1 MGNRMKNR
9 DVKCT
14 SLFFKVG
21 SKNDAMVFDL
31 TKIIMVH
38 IFFLYY
44 HRWTQFVNHTGVMAA
59 ILQIENKIKLSF
71 NFCNSLTLQRQVH
84 IVIIWPILTQ
94 CFWRG
99 IRQCI
104 FAISISASG
113 ENMPF
118 RLRHPRIFLYV
129 KFGSVVLGR
138 ILYFC

>member
-1 MGNRMKNR
+1 MKNR

>member
-59 ILQIENKIKLSF
+59 ILQIENKIRLSF

>member
-1 MGNRMKNR
+1 M
-9 DVKCT
+9 
-14 SLFFKVG
+14 
-21 SKNDAMVFDL
+21 
-31 TKIIMVH
+31 
-38 IFFLYY
+38 
-44 HRWTQFVNHTGVMAA
+44 NHTGVMAA